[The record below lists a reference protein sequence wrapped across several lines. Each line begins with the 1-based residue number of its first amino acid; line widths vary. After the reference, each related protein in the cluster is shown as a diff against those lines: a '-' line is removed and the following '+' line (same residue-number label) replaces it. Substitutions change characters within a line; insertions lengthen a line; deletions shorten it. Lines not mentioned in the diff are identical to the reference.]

1 MITDVAVDPAG
12 NWNSYF
18 GGALWITVSIA
29 GEAML
34 AKTAQTQQAMSIS
47 IMKKAADQQNRMADL
62 LARNA
67 QQAFPPAPDSGYG
80 FSTYA

>member
-1 MITDVAVDPAG
+1 MVFAVG
-12 NWNSYF
+12 LGW
-18 GGALWITVSIA
+18 
-29 GEAML
+29 ML
-34 AKTAQTQQAMSIS
+34 CWWYLHRESDAAQTQQAMSIS